1 MLNAYPE
8 ELKFKCNVF
17 FKVNPV
23 VARGFGLCICKVV
36 NGFFYGYLTERCV
49 PIKALNIKTCVF

>member
-1 MLNAYPE
+1 MLNAYPKHIQLIKE

-23 VARGFGLCICKVV
+23 VARGFSLCICKVAKWI
-36 NGFFYGYLTERCV
+36 FYGYLTE
-49 PIKALNIKTCVF
+49 